1 MPGLVKKTLHWNTTP
16 DKFSSVTVSV
26 IVLLLTTPCA
36 VFVARPTMAVPSS
49 LQVMALNVPA
59 VSSEIFTEHVN
70 SIVEL
75 IRAIT
80 FCGRVH

>member
-1 MPGLVKKTLHWNTTP
+1 
-16 DKFSSVTVSV
+16 
-26 IVLLLTTPCA
+26 
-36 VFVARPTMAVPSS
+36 MAVPSS

-70 SIVEL
+70 STVEL

-80 FCGRVH
+80 FCGKDPLMTDSAEQQQIATNQTIAQSLMAHHVQVKSLSAQLL